1 MCWETCQSYE
11 EPLLDGEEF
20 PFCTTKACEAPKTFI
35 LLSPAVTALLPKAKW
50 EFSGCESAVCC
61 VRPALCWAL
70 REWRP
75 LGRGDPECSGSEE
88 LFSLS
93 FFLFTPLLP
102 FPSSA
107 TSDSEFVRMCQIPVF
122 KIQELSVIAGLAHC
136 SSAVCP
142 WWQCVHRTLFEWNIT
157 SHAVM
162 LSIAM
167 QCDHFIL
174 KQTLRTHSTV
184 LSWLWECLQEGL
196 ADQA

>member
-93 FFLFTPLLP
+93 FFLFPPPPSFSLFCNFGQRICPHVPNSSVQNTGAFCDCRPGTLLQRC
-102 FPSSA
+102 A
-107 TSDSEFVRMCQIPVF
+107 
-122 KIQELSVIAGLAHC
+122 SV
-136 SSAVCP
+136 V
-142 WWQCVHRTLFEWNIT
+142 
-157 SHAVM
+157 
-162 LSIAM
+162 AM
-167 QCDHFIL
+167 RSQNSF
-174 KQTLRTHSTV
+174 
-184 LSWLWECLQEGL
+184 
-196 ADQA
+196 